1 MKLRSV
7 ARARAATASMLG
19 ILVGAGST
27 GAFGS
32 PGCDRVQ
39 NKDLNVYAVGGA
51 TASKTVSDFA
61 IGDQI
66 VVTTGCLGGGWCSDA
81 WVGKRELRTGNG
93 TKIEGNSYEVK
104 GVDDDKTLTLEIA
117 VLGRQTLF
125 GFARAECAPA
135 GAK

>member
-1 MKLRSV
+1 MKFRSV
-7 ARARAATASMLG
+7 ASARAATASMLG
-19 ILVGAGST
+19 ILVGVGNTA
-27 GAFGS
+27 AFGS
-32 PGCDRVQ
+32 AGCDKVQ
-39 NKDLNVYAVGGA
+39 NKDLNVYAFGGA
-51 TASKTVSDFA
+51 TASSTVSGFA
-61 IGDQI
+61 VGDHI
-66 VVTTGCLGGGWCSDA
+66 VVTTGCLGGGWCSST

-125 GFARAECAPA
+125 GFARAECTPA